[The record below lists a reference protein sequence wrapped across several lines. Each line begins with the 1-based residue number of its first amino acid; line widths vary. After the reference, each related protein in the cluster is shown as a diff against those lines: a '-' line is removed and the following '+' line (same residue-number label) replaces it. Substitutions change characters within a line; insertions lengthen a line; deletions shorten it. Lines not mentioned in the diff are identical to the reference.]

1 MCYKTVYMGG
11 LSNIVVQFPYAG
23 LFLMPLLGCIGF
35 PFPEDAILLSCGFLI
50 SQSIVIP
57 LPALLVVY
65 AGVMISDFIIYSLGK
80 KYGRAVITHRR
91 FKNLL
96 PPEKLHSLES
106 RFRKYGVL
114 SIVIGRQI
122 IGVRAQTL
130 LVAGVLDMPLRTFLM
145 TDAFASSV
153 TVMLMTT
160 LGYTGTQR
168 LIKDHAISINGI
180 CLLMVPVL
188 LAALIFCL
196 IKRHRSR
203 RTTNNSENILAIEKM
218 GC

>member
-1 MCYKTVYMGG
+1 MSG

-35 PFPEDAILLSCGFLI
+35 PFPEDVILLSCGFLI
-50 SQSIVIP
+50 SQRTVVP

-65 AGVMISDFIIYSLGK
+65 AGVIISDFLIYSLGR
-80 KYGRAVITHRR
+80 KYGRAIITHRR
-91 FKNLL
+91 FKKLL
-96 PPEKLHSLES
+96 PPEKLHSLET

-114 SIVIGRQI
+114 SIIIGRQI

-130 LVAGVLDMPLRTFLM
+130 LAAGVLDMPLRTFLM
-145 TDAFASSV
+145 IDAFAASV
-153 TVMLMTT
+153 TVMLMTA

-168 LIKDHAISINGI
+168 LIKDHAISLNGI

-188 LAALIFCL
+188 LAVLIFFF
-196 IKRHRSR
+196 IKRHWSR
-203 RTTNNSENILAIEKM
+203 RTTNGAGNILAIEKM